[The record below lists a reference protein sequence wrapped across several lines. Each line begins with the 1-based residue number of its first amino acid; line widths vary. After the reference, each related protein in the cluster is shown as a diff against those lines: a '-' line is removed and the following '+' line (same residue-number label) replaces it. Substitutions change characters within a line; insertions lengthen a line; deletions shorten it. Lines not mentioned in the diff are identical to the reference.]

1 MALKSQKPDFVPNT
15 VISSSEVE
23 DVFSDIIDD
32 LQAHEDKLGTGSSGH
47 THDGVNSRKISSS
60 NVLFDN
66 TGTNFSSLDVHGA
79 LVEADDRIAAIEEGS
94 ISASIDPGSDNT
106 YDIGTSSHK
115 YKTVFAGNVV
125 SGVKSVSSNYTADY
139 GEVVLVDASGGNVT
153 ITLPSPQ
160 ANAVINVKKID
171 SSSNVIT
178 VSGGGATIDGQSSF
192 SFSIQ
197 YESYTF
203 VSDGTNWYII

>member
-23 DVFSDIIDD
+23 GVFSDIIDD

-79 LVEADDRIAAIEEGS
+79 LVEADDRIAAVEEGS

-160 ANAVINVKKID
+160 ANAMINIKKID
-171 SSSNVIT
+171 DSSNYIT
-178 VSGGGATIDGQSSF
+178 VDGNGANIDGQS
-192 SFSIQ
+192 IVYLKVQ
-197 YESYTF
+197 YECYTL
-203 VSDGTNWYII
+203 VSDGTDWYIV